1 MDTTFK
7 KLGFQELLDELQN
20 LTKMQF
26 SRDKYLKA
34 IQVSTKPAI
43 INQQL
48 LEVEEALKLLDTGVN
63 LIDKDHSSIEL
74 IFPKLNKPGIVLF
87 ESDLKLV
94 LDLLSTIDII
104 LYAVQKNT
112 NLKALNELVESYDYP
127 RALYDRL
134 SHFILPTGELNVN
147 ANPELKR
154 VSKEIN
160 TISSSIREKAV
171 SLLKTHIEKG
181 RAASDSQPTI
191 INGRIVLPL
200 FSEYKRQVDGLIHD
214 ESASGQT
221 TYIEP
226 SSILNLNNELRELE
240 IEERRIKYL
249 IFKELT
255 DQVSKHAPYLVETLN
270 QIASFD
276 FIFAKAKLA
285 KQMGAEKPQL
295 VVDKQ
300 LIDIKGARN
309 PNLILLAGAGST
321 VPFNLS
327 LDNKNRVLVLSG
339 PNAGGKSV
347 LLKTVGLLQLMLQT
361 GMLLPIDSSSKLSVF
376 NTIVADIG
384 DDQSVQDEL
393 STYTAHMT
401 RMSKLLKIADQSTL
415 FLLDEFGAGTDPES
429 GGKIA
434 SEILVELLKAQSFGI
449 VSTHYEEVK
458 QIGSESGGV
467 NGAMQFDTQTMT
479 PLYTL
484 NVGVPG
490 RSFAFEV
497 AANVGVPRFIL
508 ENAKARFS
516 EEKISYDEKLKQLN
530 SREVELEK
538 NSRSISKQ
546 QIELDKLQ
554 KQYQELVDFYQE
566 SKHNLLTKARQEVG
580 ELLQTTRKQLDKIAN
595 TKFEKGTES
604 LKGARDEVKKIEERY
619 KLSELS
625 KPVITDKPIKEL
637 KVGQKVKL
645 IGSESVGEV
654 IAIAGQMV
662 DVAIGQLK
670 VRVKKHTLVQGGQ
683 QQEQSRSGSGHK
695 VSIQQRQS
703 FESKIDIRGKSG
715 QEAQDLLER
724 YLDDALV
731 LSVHEVKIIHG
742 RGTGVLKKL
751 VKSIFGKSKHVSEL
765 KEEHL
770 DFGGDGVT
778 IVKFA

>member
-1 MDTTFK
+1 MDNTFK

-26 SRDKYLKA
+26 SREKYLKS
-34 IQVSTKPAI
+34 IQINIKPEI

-48 LEVEEALKLLDTGVN
+48 LEVEEAVKLLDTGVN
-63 LIDKDHSSIEL
+63 LIDKDHSAMAL
-74 IFPKLNKPGIVLF
+74 IFPKLNKSGIVLF

-104 LYAVQKNT
+104 LFAVQKNT
-112 NLKALNELVESYDYP
+112 NLKALNKLVETYDYP
-127 RALYDRL
+127 RALHDRL
-134 SHFILPTGELNVN
+134 SHFILPTGELNIN

-160 TISSSIREKAV
+160 SISSSIREKAV
-171 SLLKTHIEKG
+171 NLLKVHIEKG
-181 RAASDSQPTI
+181 RAASDAQPTI

-255 DQVSKHAPYLVETLN
+255 DQVSFHASYLKETLN
-270 QIASFD
+270 QIAVFD
-276 FIFAKAKLA
+276 FIIAKAKLA

-295 VVDKQ
+295 VFDKPV
-300 LIDIKGARN
+300 LDIKGARN
-309 PNLILLAGAGST
+309 PNLVLIYGAGAT
-321 VPFNLS
+321 IPFDLK
-327 LDNKNRVLVLSG
+327 LDYKTRVLVLSG

-347 LLKTVGLLQLMLQT
+347 LLKTVGLLQLMLQA
-361 GMLLPIDSSSKLSVF
+361 GMLLPIDSSSRLSVF
-376 NTIVADIG
+376 NAIVADIG

-401 RMSKLLKIADQSTL
+401 RMSKLLKTADQSTL

-434 SEILVELLKAQSFGI
+434 SEILLELLKAKSFGV

-458 QIGSESGGV
+458 QIGSEPGGL
-467 NGAMQFDTQTMT
+467 NGAMQFDTKEMT

-484 NVGVPG
+484 NVGTPG

-497 AANVGVPRFIL
+497 AANVGVPQYIL
-508 ENAKARFS
+508 ESAKARFTQD
-516 EEKISYDEKLKQLN
+516 KISYDEKLKQLN
-530 SREVELEK
+530 EREVELEK
-538 NSRSISKQ
+538 NARNISKQ

-554 KQYQELVDFYQE
+554 KQYQELVNFYQE
-566 SKHNLLTKARQEVG
+566 SKHNLLSKARQEVSD
-580 ELLQTTRKQLDKIAN
+580 LLQTTRKQLDKISNA
-595 TKFEKGTES
+595 KFQKGTDS
-604 LKGARDEVKKIEERY
+604 LKEAREEVKKIEERY
-619 KLSELS
+619 KLSELP
-625 KPVITDKPIKEL
+625 KPIVRDQPIKEL

-654 IAIAGQMV
+654 LAISGQMV
-662 DVAIGQLK
+662 DVAIGELK
-670 VRVKKHTLVQGGQ
+670 LRVKKHTLVQGH
-683 QQEQSRSGSGHK
+683 QQEQTKNKQSHK
-695 VSIQQRQS
+695 VSIQQRQE
-703 FESKIDIRGKSG
+703 FESTIDIRGKSG
-715 QEAQDLLER
+715 QEAQELLER

-751 VKSIFGKSKHVSEL
+751 VKSIFGKNKHVGEL
-765 KEEHL
+765 NEEHP